1 MKSLK
6 QVKTDFELR
15 GEAISDWAEREGFD
29 KRNVYAVIS
38 GRNRGIRGESH
49 KIAVRLGLK
58 PNPENTIIKEKK

>member
-1 MKSLK
+1 MNKFEKMKY
-6 QVKTDFELR
+6 DFEQR
-15 GEAISDWAEREGFD
+15 GEVIAEWAEREGFD

-58 PNPENTIIKEKK
+58 QDVNKEEEEK

>member
-1 MKSLK
+1 MKTIQ
-6 QVKTDFELR
+6 QVKEEFELR
-15 GEAISDWAEREGFD
+15 GEAISDWAEQEGFD

-58 PNPENTIIKEKK
+58 ADFNKQQEKKL